1 MEAEITSGRCF
12 ALLPTSLTSACWSWP
27 LILQHSFLVWVS
39 SCMSCQ
45 FHILPQHFSGIQIA
59 LTRILNP
66 SFLLFEPVPDGFVSV
81 IGIIILVQLETLDG
95 WPHITSSTFRHYG
108 RFIEELTS
116 SCQNYII
123 AISMLHWFTS
133 SVSNTVALCFSHLS
147 RSHYITKC
155 LVFTMNINI
164 VYGFVRVKGILPKRA
179 KFVQSL

>member
-1 MEAEITSGRCF
+1 MFCIIAHKPDI
-12 ALLPTSLTSACWSWP
+12 SL

-39 SCMSCQ
+39 SCMCCQ

-108 RFIEELTS
+108 GFIEELTS